1 MKRKRG
7 STRGKKSSS
16 NTTGGDSSSAS
27 PSSPSTE
34 ENIPAE
40 NAPVSRSTPA
50 VPEPSPPPE
59 PEKPSVPAPAP
70 VHPAADIPYAKP
82 KVGAVYGRVKLKF
95 KTSKA
100 SELNNSSSVAQAPA
114 DAGKSQTAAPEVSKQ
129 VTAEIGI
136 AASSTGQ
143 TTDRQETELSGS
155 DKDKAA
161 KKAGS
166 IKFVSAGLSS
176 SAQDNTQDR
185 EVDEVHEPL
194 PSKQETLLG
203 TEESESASEPKNSQ
217 GSEIKQSTLESQR
230 DEKELAAALEAIKK
244 VMKVDAAEP
253 FNTPVDPI
261 ALGIPDYLDV
271 IDTPMDFGTICQDLE
286 RGSKYMN
293 SEDVYKDVQFIWD
306 NCTKYNSKGDYIIEL
321 MKRVKKA
328 FMKNWLAAGLYSD
341 VHENGGNYNTGDED
355 TKVSSKSKSKQK
367 RRRPGNDRHKND
379 CACAVCQ
386 VTRRKKE
393 RDEILSVDNEV
404 TVVNISEERN
414 MEVNFGDNNPGSHDT
429 ASSKEQP
436 RHIDVFKTTMEA
448 DDTQTQME
456 DPGKS
461 LNNPSPDYEDEV
473 SRQYSE
479 DKEEEYKDL
488 NSQDEHTSTQP
499 NDDSVAGHHEQKA
512 QTEIVQEVE
521 MEDLPIQQEN
531 ESFLQV
537 CARLFPSKQGS
548 VFRGRHSLFRQQRR
562 LVAPKESPL
571 HAALTAIMKR

>member
-7 STRGKKSSS
+7 STPGKKSSS

-59 PEKPSVPAPAP
+59 PEKPTVPAPAP
-70 VHPAADIPYAKP
+70 AHPAADIPYAKP

-114 DAGKSQTAAPEVSKQ
+114 DAGKSQTAAPEV
-129 VTAEIGI
+129 TAEKGI

-155 DKDKAA
+155 DKDKVA
-161 KKAGS
+161 KKAGI
-166 IKFVSAGLSS
+166 IKIVSAGLSS
-176 SAQDNTQDR
+176 SVQDNTQDR

-194 PSKQETLLG
+194 PSKQETVLG

-286 RGSKYMN
+286 HGSKYMN

-341 VHENGGNYNTGDED
+341 VQENGKY
-355 TKVSSKSKSKQK
+355 
-367 RRRPGNDRHKND
+367 
-379 CACAVCQ
+379 
-386 VTRRKKE
+386 
-393 RDEILSVDNEV
+393 
-404 TVVNISEERN
+404 
-414 MEVNFGDNNPGSHDT
+414 
-429 ASSKEQP
+429 
-436 RHIDVFKTTMEA
+436 
-448 DDTQTQME
+448 
-456 DPGKS
+456 
-461 LNNPSPDYEDEV
+461 
-473 SRQYSE
+473 
-479 DKEEEYKDL
+479 
-488 NSQDEHTSTQP
+488 
-499 NDDSVAGHHEQKA
+499 
-512 QTEIVQEVE
+512 
-521 MEDLPIQQEN
+521 
-531 ESFLQV
+531 
-537 CARLFPSKQGS
+537 
-548 VFRGRHSLFRQQRR
+548 
-562 LVAPKESPL
+562 
-571 HAALTAIMKR
+571 

>member
-1 MKRKRG
+1 MKRKR
-7 STRGKKSSS
+7 SRTPGKKSSS
-16 NTTGGDSSSAS
+16 NSTGADSSSAS

-34 ENIPAE
+34 ENIAAE
-40 NAPVSRSTPA
+40 NAPVSGSTPA
-50 VPEPSPPPE
+50 VPDPSLPPV
-59 PEKPSVPAPAP
+59 PEKPSVLAPGVA
-70 VHPAADIPYAKP
+70 HPAADIPYARL

-100 SELNNSSSVAQAPA
+100 SELSNSSSVAQAPA
-114 DAGKSQTAAPEVSKQ
+114 TAGKSQTAAPEVSNQ
-129 VTAEIGI
+129 VTAEKGI
-136 AASSTGQ
+136 AASSDGQ
-143 TTDRQETELSGS
+143 TTDGQESELSGS
-155 DKDKAA
+155 DKDKVA
-161 KKAGS
+161 KKVGS
-166 IKFVSAGLSS
+166 IKIVSAGLSS
-176 SAQDNTQDR
+176 SAQDKTQHM
-185 EVDEVHEPL
+185 EVDEVDESL
-194 PSKQETLLG
+194 PSKQEPVLV

-217 GSEIKQSTLESQR
+217 GSEIKQSALESQR

-341 VHENGGNYNTGDED
+341 VQENGGNDNIGDED
-355 TKVSSKSKSKQK
+355 AKVSSKSKSKQK

-393 RDEILSVDNEV
+393 RDEFLSVDNEV

-414 MEVNFGDNNPGSHDT
+414 MEVNFGDNNHGSHDT
-429 ASSKEQP
+429 ASSQEQP
-436 RHIDVFKTTMEA
+436 RHTDVFKATMET
-448 DDTQTQME
+448 DDQME
-456 DPGKS
+456 DRGKS
-461 LNNPSPDYEDEV
+461 VNNPSPDYEDEV

-479 DKEEEYKDL
+479 EKEEEYKDL
-488 NSQDEHTSTQP
+488 NSQDELTSTQP
-499 NDDSVAGHHEQKA
+499 NDDPVVGRHEQKA
-512 QTEIVQEVE
+512 QTEIGQEVE

-548 VFRGRHSLFRQQRR
+548 AFRGRHSLFRQQRR
-562 LVAPKESPL
+562 VVASKESPL